1 MKNEMDAMKMDERQR
16 LYWMMANRFT
26 LIIVGL
32 VWIGMAVYQAV
43 YDHRIPYFLI
53 VMVPVF
59 ALIRLI
65 AYKIYARQ
73 G

>member
-1 MKNEMDAMKMDERQR
+1 MKNEMDVLKMDERQR

-32 VWIGMAVYQAV
+32 VWIGMIAHEALSY
-43 YDHRIPYFLI
+43 HRVPYFLI

-59 ALIRLI
+59 ALIRLL
-65 AYKIYARQ
+65 AYKIYARR

>member
-1 MKNEMDAMKMDERQR
+1 MKNEMDALRMDERQR

-32 VWIGMAVYQAV
+32 VWIGMVAFEAVYN
-43 YDHRIPYFLI
+43 HRVAYFLI
-53 VMVPVF
+53 AMVPVF

-65 AYKIYARQ
+65 AYKIYARR

>member
-1 MKNEMDAMKMDERQR
+1 MKNEMDAMRMDERQR
-16 LYWMMANRFT
+16 LYWMMANRLT

-43 YDHRIPYFLI
+43 YHHRIPYFLI

>member
-1 MKNEMDAMKMDERQR
+1 MKNEMDALRMDERQR

-32 VWIGMAVYQAV
+32 VWIGMVAYEAA
-43 YDHRIPYFLI
+43 YNHRVAYFLI
-53 VMVPVF
+53 AMIPIF
-59 ALIRLI
+59 ALIRFA
-65 AYKIYARQ
+65 AYKIYARR

>member
-1 MKNEMDAMKMDERQR
+1 MKTEMDSMKMDERQR
-16 LYWMMANRFT
+16 LYWLRANRVT

-32 VWIGMAVYQAV
+32 VWIGMIVIEAVK
-43 YDHRIPYFLI
+43 DNRISYFLI

-59 ALIRLI
+59 ALIRFL
-65 AYKIYARQ
+65 AYKIYARK

>member
-1 MKNEMDAMKMDERQR
+1 MKNEMDALRMDERQR

-32 VWIGMAVYQAV
+32 VWIGMIFFDALYN
-43 YDHRIPYFLI
+43 HRAPYFLI
-53 VMVPVF
+53 AMIPVF
-59 ALIRLI
+59 AIIRLV
-65 AYKIYARQ
+65 AYKIYARR

>member
-1 MKNEMDAMKMDERQR
+1 MKNEMNVMQMDERQR

-32 VWIGMAVYQAV
+32 VWVGMIC
-43 YDHRIPYFLI
+43 YDALYYHQVSYFLI

-59 ALIRLI
+59 AVVRFL
-65 AYKIYARQ
+65 AYKVYAHR